1 MGEHIRKKRMD
12 LGFTTS
18 YLSIRFGCQIGS
30 ILRWEK
36 GLTNPPIRYLPAIYD
51 FLGYAPFQPVQT
63 LAGRIKAWR
72 ERLGM
77 TQEQLGKF
85 LGISEYQVWEWENG
99 PTNGNDG
106 KPFSEETLPPAE

>member
-1 MGEHIRKKRMD
+1 MD

-30 ILRWEK
+30 ILRWER

-51 FLGYAPFQPVQT
+51 FLGYAPFRPVRT
-63 LAGRIKAWR
+63 MAERLKAWR

-77 TQEQLGKF
+77 TQEQLGEL
-85 LGISEYQVWEWENG
+85 LGVSEYRVWEWETSRATEAQISRFHSFLN
-99 PTNGNDG
+99 PLQTNSNE
-106 KPFSEETLPPAE
+106 K